1 MRLIDDHELVF
12 IERPLQLLLIGVR
25 APPHIG
31 GGALGGTGLGVGVY
45 RGARRAW
52 RRTDKLRHTTP
63 TRGLP
68 SGEVLEHRFVNE
80 GEQ

>member
-1 MRLIDDHELVF
+1 MTACGSSGAPSVT
-12 IERPLQLLLIGVR
+12 RPQKNRHR
-25 APPHIG
+25 AGAAPHW
-31 GGALGGTGLGVGVY
+31 GGALGGTGLGVGIY
-45 RGARRAW
+45 WGARRAW
-52 RRTDKLRHTTP
+52 RGTDKLRHATP